1 MAKTNDFSSD
11 STFNPTPHKLVIA
24 EKPSVARSIANV
36 LGASNKKKGCLE
48 GNGYIVSWCVGHLIA
63 LAEPEAYDVKYTV
76 KPWQLDTL
84 PILPQKWKFKVIEE
98 TKEQFGILKSLMQ
111 NETVY
116 EIICATDAGREG
128 ECIFRYVYKLAGC
141 NKPVKRLWI
150 SSVEESDIR
159 QGFDNLKDDREYD
172 NLYSSG
178 FARAKADWLVGMNA
192 TRLFSAASGAFL
204 SVGRVQ
210 TPTLAMIVNR
220 ENEIN
225 SFQKQKY
232 YTVELNCG
240 AFSVCSEKITELSSA
255 QRIQKNTDENTAFIK
270 SIVTE
275 NKKVK
280 PPELFDLTALQKT
293 ANISLGY
300 TAQQTLNYAQ
310 SLYEKSIITYP
321 RTDSRYVNASM
332 KDKLFKLTEGAADIM
347 NICFESDFKPDIDN
361 VINDKKVSDHHA
373 LLPTMSAF
381 DKDKTDI
388 VPEAEMKLLKLICAQ
403 LIYAVSPAHIFE
415 AATVT
420 VSCADICF
428 TAQGK
433 KITEMGWKGYQTRIL
448 PEITGKEITVQERI
462 FPDITEGLVFENVKS
477 RINEHWTSPP
487 KRYTESTLLA
497 AMERAGNDDYE
508 DKAAEKKGI
517 GSPATRAGIIETI
530 IKRGY
535 VQRTGKSLVPSAKG
549 ISLVNTVPEEIK
561 SPKLTAQWEEKLQA
575 IEKGNMTSGEFMN
588 GMAGFVCGLIQK
600 YSNADIRISRKVFG
614 KCPKCG
620 GNVVEYSKMYGCE
633 KRKSCGFKIWK
644 TISGKSLP
652 EGAVLSLLDLGHTA
666 KLKGFK
672 KKDGKGKF
680 DAALVM
686 NDDFTLSFK
695 FK

>member
-1 MAKTNDFSSD
+1 MVKTNTFSSN
-11 STFNPTPHKLVIA
+11 STFNSTPHKLVIA

-98 TKEQFGILKSLMQ
+98 TKEQYGILKSLMQ

-159 QGFDNLKDDREYD
+159 QGFENLKDDSEYD

-225 SFQKQKY
+225 NFQKQKY
-232 YTVELNCG
+232 YTVELDCG
-240 AFSVCSEKITELSSA
+240 AISVCSEKITALSSA
-255 QRIQKNTDENTAFIK
+255 QSIQKNADGNTAFVK
-270 SIVTE
+270 AIVKE

-293 ANISLGY
+293 ANNLLGY

-310 SLYEKSIITYP
+310 SLYEKSLITYP

-332 KDKLFKLTEGAADIM
+332 KNKLFKLTEGAADIM

-403 LIYAVSPAHIFE
+403 LIYSVSPAHTFE
-415 AATVT
+415 AAAVT
-420 VSCADICF
+420 VSCGDTDF

-433 KITEMGWKGYQTRIL
+433 KITEMGWKQYQIKIL
-448 PEITGKEITVQERI
+448 PEIAGKESAVKDKI
-462 FPDITEGLVFENVKS
+462 FPDITEGLVLENVKS
-477 RINEHWTSPP
+477 SINEHWTSPP

-497 AMERAGNDDYE
+497 AMERAGNEDYE
-508 DKAAEKKGI
+508 DKTAEKKGI

-535 VQRTGKSLVPSAKG
+535 VQRTGKSLVASAKG
-549 ISLVNTVPEEIK
+549 ISLVNAVPEEIK

-575 IEKGNMTSGEFMN
+575 IEKGNLTSGEFMN
-588 GMAGFVCGLIQK
+588 GIAGFVCGLVQK
-600 YSNADIRISRKVFG
+600 YSNSEISIGRKVFG

-620 GNVVEYSKMYGCE
+620 RNVVEYPKMYGCE
-633 KRKSCGFKIWK
+633 SGKSCGFIIRK
-644 TISGKSLP
+644 TVSGKKLP
-652 EGAVLSLLDLGHTA
+652 EGAVLSLLELGRTA

-672 KKDGKGKF
+672 KKDGEGKF
-680 DAALVM
+680 DAALIM

>member
-1 MAKTNDFSSD
+1 MAKTNDFSSN

-225 SFQKQKY
+225 NFQKQKY

-240 AFSVCSEKITELSSA
+240 AFSVCSEK
-255 QRIQKNTDENTAFIK
+255 
-270 SIVTE
+270 
-275 NKKVK
+275 
-280 PPELFDLTALQKT
+280 
-293 ANISLGY
+293 
-300 TAQQTLNYAQ
+300 
-310 SLYEKSIITYP
+310 
-321 RTDSRYVNASM
+321 
-332 KDKLFKLTEGAADIM
+332 
-347 NICFESDFKPDIDN
+347 
-361 VINDKKVSDHHA
+361 
-373 LLPTMSAF
+373 
-381 DKDKTDI
+381 
-388 VPEAEMKLLKLICAQ
+388 
-403 LIYAVSPAHIFE
+403 
-415 AATVT
+415 
-420 VSCADICF
+420 
-428 TAQGK
+428 
-433 KITEMGWKGYQTRIL
+433 
-448 PEITGKEITVQERI
+448 
-462 FPDITEGLVFENVKS
+462 
-477 RINEHWTSPP
+477 
-487 KRYTESTLLA
+487 
-497 AMERAGNDDYE
+497 
-508 DKAAEKKGI
+508 
-517 GSPATRAGIIETI
+517 
-530 IKRGY
+530 
-535 VQRTGKSLVPSAKG
+535 
-549 ISLVNTVPEEIK
+549 
-561 SPKLTAQWEEKLQA
+561 
-575 IEKGNMTSGEFMN
+575 
-588 GMAGFVCGLIQK
+588 
-600 YSNADIRISRKVFG
+600 
-614 KCPKCG
+614 
-620 GNVVEYSKMYGCE
+620 
-633 KRKSCGFKIWK
+633 
-644 TISGKSLP
+644 
-652 EGAVLSLLDLGHTA
+652 
-666 KLKGFK
+666 
-672 KKDGKGKF
+672 
-680 DAALVM
+680 
-686 NDDFTLSFK
+686 
-695 FK
+695 

>member
-1 MAKTNDFSSD
+1 MAKTNDFSSN

-98 TKEQFGILKSLMQ
+98 TKEQYGILKSLMQ
-111 NETVY
+111 NETVN

-255 QRIQKNTDENTAFIK
+255 QRIQNNTDENTAFIK

-300 TAQQTLNYAQ
+300 TAQ
-310 SLYEKSIITYP
+310 
-321 RTDSRYVNASM
+321 
-332 KDKLFKLTEGAADIM
+332 
-347 NICFESDFKPDIDN
+347 
-361 VINDKKVSDHHA
+361 
-373 LLPTMSAF
+373 
-381 DKDKTDI
+381 
-388 VPEAEMKLLKLICAQ
+388 
-403 LIYAVSPAHIFE
+403 
-415 AATVT
+415 
-420 VSCADICF
+420 
-428 TAQGK
+428 
-433 KITEMGWKGYQTRIL
+433 
-448 PEITGKEITVQERI
+448 
-462 FPDITEGLVFENVKS
+462 
-477 RINEHWTSPP
+477 
-487 KRYTESTLLA
+487 
-497 AMERAGNDDYE
+497 
-508 DKAAEKKGI
+508 
-517 GSPATRAGIIETI
+517 
-530 IKRGY
+530 
-535 VQRTGKSLVPSAKG
+535 
-549 ISLVNTVPEEIK
+549 
-561 SPKLTAQWEEKLQA
+561 
-575 IEKGNMTSGEFMN
+575 
-588 GMAGFVCGLIQK
+588 MAGFVCGLIQK
-600 YSNADIRISRKVFG
+600 YSNADISISRKVFG

-680 DAALVM
+680 DAILVM

>member
-1 MAKTNDFSSD
+1 MQ
-11 STFNPTPHKLVIA
+11 LVIA

-98 TKEQFGILKSLMQ
+98 TKEQYGILKSLMQ

-332 KDKLFKLTEGAADIM
+332 KDKLFKLTEGAADINVGRYRAVRFLQLPSVHFRIQSERIPVPPFQLHYTELCLIPIPVPAAFQEIRRRM
-347 NICFESDFKPDIDN
+347 RLCYFSSVLYIIIAVAAPTTAIGIIVDSMFFLLSVFLLFTVSVLDCTAPDIS
-361 VINDKKVSDHHA
+361 VSA
-373 LLPTMSAF
+373 S
-381 DKDKTDI
+381 
-388 VPEAEMKLLKLICAQ
+388 VC
-403 LIYAVSPAHIFE
+403 
-415 AATVT
+415 
-420 VSCADICF
+420 
-428 TAQGK
+428 
-433 KITEMGWKGYQTRIL
+433 
-448 PEITGKEITVQERI
+448 RI
-462 FPDITEGLVFENVKS
+462 FS
-477 RINEHWTSPP
+477 
-487 KRYTESTLLA
+487 
-497 AMERAGNDDYE
+497 
-508 DKAAEKKGI
+508 
-517 GSPATRAGIIETI
+517 
-530 IKRGY
+530 
-535 VQRTGKSLVPSAKG
+535 SA
-549 ISLVNTVPEEIK
+549 
-561 SPKLTAQWEEKLQA
+561 
-575 IEKGNMTSGEFMN
+575 
-588 GMAGFVCGLIQK
+588 
-600 YSNADIRISRKVFG
+600 D
-614 KCPKCG
+614 
-620 GNVVEYSKMYGCE
+620 
-633 KRKSCGFKIWK
+633 
-644 TISGKSLP
+644 
-652 EGAVLSLLDLGHTA
+652 
-666 KLKGFK
+666 
-672 KKDGKGKF
+672 
-680 DAALVM
+680 
-686 NDDFTLSFK
+686 
-695 FK
+695 

>member
-1 MAKTNDFSSD
+1 MQ
-11 STFNPTPHKLVIA
+11 LVIA

-98 TKEQFGILKSLMQ
+98 TKEQYGILKSLMQ

-403 LIYAVSPAHIFE
+403 LIYAVSPVHLIVYIFHI
-415 AATVT
+415 
-420 VSCADICF
+420 
-428 TAQGK
+428 
-433 KITEMGWKGYQTRIL
+433 
-448 PEITGKEITVQERI
+448 
-462 FPDITEGLVFENVKS
+462 N
-477 RINEHWTSPP
+477 
-487 KRYTESTLLA
+487 
-497 AMERAGNDDYE
+497 
-508 DKAAEKKGI
+508 
-517 GSPATRAGIIETI
+517 
-530 IKRGY
+530 
-535 VQRTGKSLVPSAKG
+535 RT
-549 ISLVNTVPEEIK
+549 
-561 SPKLTAQWEEKLQA
+561 
-575 IEKGNMTSGEFMN
+575 
-588 GMAGFVCGLIQK
+588 C
-600 YSNADIRISRKVFG
+600 
-614 KCPKCG
+614 
-620 GNVVEYSKMYGCE
+620 
-633 KRKSCGFKIWK
+633 
-644 TISGKSLP
+644 
-652 EGAVLSLLDLGHTA
+652 
-666 KLKGFK
+666 
-672 KKDGKGKF
+672 
-680 DAALVM
+680 
-686 NDDFTLSFK
+686 SFQS
-695 FK
+695 